1 MGEREQAVIY
11 WLGQVE
17 YRRAW
22 ALQAALVEL
31 RQQDRIGDT
40 VLLLEHPH
48 VYTLGRR
55 GRMDDVLLD
64 TEALAQLDVAV
75 HEVDRGGEVT
85 YHGPGQLV
93 GYPIIDIRALG
104 GPVRYVRALEAAL
117 AKALASFD
125 VAGHRQLGMPGVW
138 VGAPPEERKIAAIGL
153 RVSRGVSSHGFA
165 LNVST
170 NLGYFKHIVACGVPD
185 LPVTSLE
192 CELGRGVDTKVVR
205 TAVSEALACHLLL
218 HITRASAEEVEAL
231 LSRGWMPEPAPRT

>member
-1 MGEREQAVIY
+1 MRERNGVVY

-17 YRRAW
+17 YRPAC
-22 ALQAALVEL
+22 ALQAALVEA
-31 RQQDRIGDT
+31 RKQGRIGDT

-64 TEALAQLDVAV
+64 RDALTRAGVEV
-75 HEVDRGGEVT
+75 HEADRGGEVT

-93 GYPIIDIRALG
+93 GYPIMDIRPLG

-117 AKALASFD
+117 MEALASYG
-125 VAGHRQLGMPGVW
+125 VEGHRQQGMPGVW
-138 VGAPPEERKIAAIGL
+138 VGEPGNERKIAAIGL

-170 NLGYFKHIVACGVPD
+170 RLSYFEHIVACGVPD
-185 LPVTSLE
+185 LRVTSLKR
-192 CELGRGVDTKVVR
+192 ELGGAVDPVAVR
-205 TAVSEALACHLLL
+205 EATAKALATHLRMDMHWGSAADIETILALEAAGASLL
-218 HITRASAEEVEAL
+218 
-231 LSRGWMPEPAPRT
+231 

>member
-1 MGEREQAVIY
+1 MRERNGVVY

-17 YRRAW
+17 YRPAC
-22 ALQAALVEL
+22 ALQAALVEA
-31 RQQDRIGDT
+31 RKQGRIGDT

-64 TEALAQLDVAV
+64 RDALTRAGVEV
-75 HEVDRGGEVT
+75 HEADRGGEVT

-93 GYPIIDIRALG
+93 GYPIMDIRPLG

-117 AKALASFD
+117 MEALASYG
-125 VAGHRQLGMPGVW
+125 VEGHRQQGMPGVW
-138 VGAPPEERKIAAIGL
+138 VGEPGNERKIAAIGL

-170 NLGYFKHIVACGVPD
+170 RLSYFEHIVACGVPD
-185 LPVTSLE
+185 LRVTSLE
-192 CELGRGVDTKVVR
+192 RELGGDVDPAAVR
-205 TAVSEALACHLLL
+205 EATAKALATHLRMDMHWRSAADIETILALEAAGASLL
-218 HITRASAEEVEAL
+218 
-231 LSRGWMPEPAPRT
+231 

>member
-1 MGEREQAVIY
+1 MGSREQAVIY

-17 YRRAW
+17 YQRAW

-93 GYPIIDIRALG
+93 GYPIIDIRTLG

-117 AKALASFD
+117 MEALAAFG

-138 VGAPPEERKIAAIGL
+138 VGDPPEERKIAAIGL

-170 NLGYFKHIVACGVPD
+170 DLEYFKHIVACGVLD

-192 CELGRGVDTKVVR
+192 CELGCAVDTEVVR
-205 TAVSEALACHLLL
+205 TAVSEALARHLLL

-231 LSRGWMPEPAPRT
+231 LTRGWMPEPAPRT

>member
-1 MGEREQAVIY
+1 M
-11 WLGQVE
+11 E

-22 ALQAALVEL
+22 VLQAALVEL

-93 GYPIIDIRALG
+93 GYPIIDIRTLG

-117 AKALASFD
+117 I
-125 VAGHRQLGMPGVW
+125 G
-138 VGAPPEERKIAAIGL
+138 GAWRPSGWQAID
-153 RVSRGVSSHGFA
+153 
-165 LNVST
+165 NC
-170 NLGYFKHIVACGVPD
+170 AC
-185 LPVTSLE
+185 
-192 CELGRGVDTKVVR
+192 
-205 TAVSEALACHLLL
+205 
-218 HITRASAEEVEAL
+218 RASGLVRSA
-231 LSRGWMPEPAPRT
+231 GRTQDCRHWVTREQGR